1 MTTPDHEAGGGPIAE
16 DRLHARFRASGA
28 ELPASVLIGPGDDMG
43 LVDHSGPLLVAA
55 DQVVLGRHVRPD
67 EQGFAVGRKAV
78 LRNLSD
84 VAAMAATPVAMVAT
98 ATLGPGQDER
108 WATELHRGLH
118 ETGLR
123 WKTPLVGGD
132 LATHGVPEGPTV
144 VSVTV
149 LASPHQATG
158 RVVTRDGG
166 RPGDL
171 LVVTGTL
178 GGSLAEDG
186 GGRHLDFPPRIRE
199 ASALLDGLDRELRA
213 MIDLSDGLARDA
225 SRLAAAGGLV
235 ARLDPAA
242 IPTNP
247 GCDWRRAIG
256 DGEDYELLVAIGCPP
271 PERVMDVPL
280 TVVGRLEEPSPTLS
294 PGAVV
299 VGEGTDA
306 PRVDHL
312 GWEHR
317 GDDASKADGGRR
329 LG

>member
-1 MTTPDHEAGGGPIAE
+1 
-16 DRLHARFRASGA
+16 
-28 ELPASVLIGPGDDMG
+28 MG
-43 LVDHSGPLLVAA
+43 LVDHSGPLLIAA

-98 ATLGPGQDER
+98 ATLGPGQNER

-132 LATHGVPEGPTV
+132 LATHGIHEGPTV

-178 GGSLAEDG
+178 GG
-186 GGRHLDFPPRIRE
+186 
-199 ASALLDGLDRELRA
+199 
-213 MIDLSDGLARDA
+213 
-225 SRLAAAGGLV
+225 
-235 ARLDPAA
+235 
-242 IPTNP
+242 
-247 GCDWRRAIG
+247 
-256 DGEDYELLVAIGCPP
+256 
-271 PERVMDVPL
+271 
-280 TVVGRLEEPSPTLS
+280 
-294 PGAVV
+294 
-299 VGEGTDA
+299 
-306 PRVDHL
+306 
-312 GWEHR
+312 
-317 GDDASKADGGRR
+317 
-329 LG
+329 